1 MQKNENKKTKTKKKA
16 KQTNKKAHTEEMAN
30 FLRTYCFLGQINLV
44 ILILYAKGRKSPSDE
59 HNSVL
64 KLGKSSC
71 RNRTDTTLVRK
82 YQLKRLTRTSKYFL
96 VWFSHLWLP
105 GLLVQ
110 ICSQPPLFVWHSF
123 TSRESK

>member
-1 MQKNENKKTKTKKKA
+1 MQKNENKKTKTKKKPN
-16 KQTNKKAHTEEMAN
+16 KQTKKHILRKWLIFTYLL
-30 FLRTYCFLGQINLV
+30 FLRTNKSCHFNSICE
-44 ILILYAKGRKSPSDE
+44 GRKSPSDE

-71 RNRTDTTLVRK
+71 RNRTDTTLVGK

-96 VWFSHLWLP
+96 VWFAHLWLP

>member
-1 MQKNENKKTKTKKKA
+1 MQKNENKKKKKKKTKQTKKHILR
-16 KQTNKKAHTEEMAN
+16 KWLIFFLL
-30 FLRTYCFLGQINLV
+30 FLRTNKSCHFNSTCE
-44 ILILYAKGRKSPSDE
+44 GRKSPSDE

-71 RNRTDTTLVRK
+71 RNRTDTTLVGK

-96 VWFSHLWLP
+96 VWFAHLWLP